1 VVFTPD
7 RRRLIINADD
17 FGLSRGVNVGIIE
30 AAQSGVVTST
40 SMIVNLE
47 AFFDAAARARDCH
60 ELSVGLHL
68 NLTTGRPVTAAPSL
82 TQPDTGEF
90 YSLPVL
96 LTRASL
102 GLVSGAEVARECR
115 AQIDRLM
122 EAGFW
127 PTHLDSHRHVHAH
140 PALWSAVS
148 SAAAARG
155 IPNVRVPFEPLWA
168 NPRDWRASL
177 KKAGLLMSG
186 RFSLGSARRSG
197 VNHFFGISLQGG
209 ASFGKRLFAL
219 IPQLPPGTSELMT
232 HPGHV
237 DSALGA
243 YDGYTWQR
251 QQELTVLQSDAF
263 RGLLDSCAIE
273 LARFDRAPRTPRQSK
288 IAQYY

>member
-1 VVFTPD
+1 MASTPD
-7 RRRLIINADD
+7 PRRLIINADD

-30 AAQSGVVTST
+30 GAQSGVVTST

-47 AFFDAAARARDCH
+47 AFFDGAARARECR

-68 NLTTGRPVTAAPSL
+68 NLTTGRPLTAAPSL
-82 TQPDTGEF
+82 TRPDTGEF

-96 LTRASL
+96 MTRASL

-148 SAAAARG
+148 SAATARG
-155 IPNVRVPFEPLWA
+155 IPNVRAPFEPLWT

-177 KKAGLLMSG
+177 KKGGLLVCA
-186 RFSLGSARRSG
+186 RFSARKARRIDT
-197 VNHFFGISLQGG
+197 NTFFGISLQGG
-209 ASFGKRLFAL
+209 RTFADRLFEL
-219 IPQLPPGTSELMT
+219 IPHLPPGTSELMT

-237 DSALGA
+237 DSALAG

-251 QQELTVLQSDAF
+251 EQELTVLRSDAF
-263 RGLLDSCAIE
+263 RDLLETCRIE
-273 LARFDRAPRTPRQSK
+273 LARFDRAPRSPSPSK
-288 IAQYY
+288 IAQYH

>member
-1 VVFTPD
+1 MAFTPD

-17 FGLSRGVNVGIIE
+17 FGISRGVNVGIIE

-47 AFFDAAARARDCH
+47 AFFDGAARARECG

-68 NLTTGRPVTAAPSL
+68 NLTTGRPLTAAPSL
-82 TQPDTGEF
+82 TQPGTGEF
-90 YSLPVL
+90 YGLPL
-96 LTRASL
+96 LLARASV

-140 PALWSAVS
+140 PSLWSAVS

-155 IPNVRVPFEPLWA
+155 IPNVRVPFEPLWT
-168 NPRDWRASL
+168 NPRDWRASI
-177 KKAGLLMSG
+177 KKAGLFVSG
-186 RFSLGSARRSG
+186 RFSRRNG
-197 VNHFFGISLQGG
+197 RRTGANHFFGISLQGG
-209 ASFGKRLFAL
+209 ASFGERLFAL

-237 DSALGA
+237 DSALAG

-251 QQELTVLQSDAF
+251 EQELTVLQSAAF
-263 RGLLDSCAIE
+263 RDLLESCGIE
-273 LARFDRAPRTPRQSK
+273 LARFDRAPRTPRQSQ
-288 IAQYY
+288 IAQYH

>member
-1 VVFTPD
+1 
-7 RRRLIINADD
+7 
-17 FGLSRGVNVGIIE
+17 
-30 AAQSGVVTST
+30 AQSGVVTST

-47 AFFDAAARARDCH
+47 AFFDGAARARECR

-68 NLTTGRPVTAAPSL
+68 NLTTGRPLTAAPSL
-82 TQPDTGEF
+82 TRPDTGEF
-90 YSLPVL
+90 HSLPGL
-96 LTRASL
+96 LARASL

-186 RFSLGSARRSG
+186 RLFRESARRSG

-209 ASFGKRLFAL
+209 ASFGERLFAL

-237 DSALGA
+237 DSALAG

-251 QQELTVLQSDAF
+251 EQELTVLRSDAF
-263 RGLLDSCAIE
+263 RDLLENCAIE
-273 LARFDRAPRTPRQSK
+273 LARFDRAPRTPGQSK
-288 IAQYY
+288 IAQYH